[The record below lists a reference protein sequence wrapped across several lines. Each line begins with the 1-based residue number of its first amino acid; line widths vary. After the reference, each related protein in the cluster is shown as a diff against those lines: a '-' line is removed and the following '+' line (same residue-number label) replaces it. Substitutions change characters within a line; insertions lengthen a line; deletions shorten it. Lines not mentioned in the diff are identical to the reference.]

1 MGWTLREPADQLF
14 RRVTVNRTVT
24 VEATILCLELHFFFI
39 VNLKVFLHG
48 TSIYSNVHHTH
59 YVNETVQSVLVSVS
73 GRGRH
78 RNLPSIC
85 VDQVQTL
92 MNNYIDSSNQVMR
105 CSSWLKAIRLDQV
118 FEGMWVHFSKDLIK
132 QHISST
138 HLKTLAYN
146 LVFYKWFFEV
156 LFYFFP
162 SSVCS
167 VLPYFWRCFLWL
179 F

>member
-1 MGWTLREPADQLF
+1 MF
-14 RRVTVNRTVT
+14 RI
-24 VEATILCLELHFFFI
+24 AFFLI

-105 CSSWLKAIRLDQV
+105 CSS
-118 FEGMWVHFSKDLIK
+118 
-132 QHISST
+132 
-138 HLKTLAYN
+138 
-146 LVFYKWFFEV
+146 
-156 LFYFFP
+156 
-162 SSVCS
+162 
-167 VLPYFWRCFLWL
+167 
-179 F
+179 